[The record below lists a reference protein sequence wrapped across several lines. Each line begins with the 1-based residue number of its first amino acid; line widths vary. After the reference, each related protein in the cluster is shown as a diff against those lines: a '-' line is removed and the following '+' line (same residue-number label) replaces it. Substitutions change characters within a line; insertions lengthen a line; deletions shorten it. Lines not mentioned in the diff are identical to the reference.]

1 MDSGYVETN
10 GQKLYYEVH
19 GEGEPLLLIQGLG
32 NDCTGWMAQIP
43 AFAEHFKV
51 IAFDNRDVGRS
62 SEAKG
67 PYTITDMAKDT
78 AGLMDAIGIEKAHIL
93 GGSMGGTIAQELVI
107 AHPEKVDK
115 LVLACTMGHFARFR
129 IFMLEPAVFIK
140 DRDPEN
146 KVFIGQLLFW
156 CMTHDFL
163 KNAEAVDQMMA
174 MMRNPPFPQSPEA
187 FSRQADA
194 TRTFDALDRLGNVKV
209 PTLVLVGDQD
219 ILTPPWGA
227 RELADAIPDAELRI
241 LEGGA
246 HGFFWEIPEKT
257 NQAIIEFLVTV

>member
-1 MDSGYVETN
+1 MESGFVETN

-19 GEGEPLLLIQGLG
+19 GKGEPLLLIMGLG
-32 NDCTGWMAQIP
+32 NDATGWMFQVP

-62 SEAKG
+62 SAAQN
-67 PYTITDMAKDT
+67 PYTLADMAEDT
-78 AGLMDAIGIEKAHIL
+78 AGLMDALGIEQAHVL
-93 GGSMGGTIAQELVI
+93 GGSMGGGIAQELAI
-107 AHPEKVDK
+107 RFPHKVRK
-115 LVLACTMGHFARFR
+115 LILACTMGHFARFR
-129 IFMLEPAVFIK
+129 IFMLEPAKFIK
-140 DRDPEN
+140 ERDPSN
-146 KVFIGQLLFW
+146 TVFAAQILMW
-156 CMTHDFL
+156 CMTHEFL
-163 KNAEAVDQMMA
+163 KNAEAVDRMLSMMQ
-174 MMRNPPFPQSPEA
+174 NPPFPQSAEA

-194 TRTFDALDRLGNVKV
+194 IRTFDALDRLGQVKA

-227 RELADAIPDAELRI
+227 RELAGAIPGAKLQI

-257 NQAIIEFLVTV
+257 NRAVLEFLKD

>member
-1 MDSGYVETN
+1 MESGFVETN

-19 GEGEPLLLIQGLG
+19 GEGEPLLLVMGLG
-32 NDCTGWMAQIP
+32 NDATGWMFQVP
-43 AFAEHFKV
+43 AFAEHYKV

-67 PYTITDMAKDT
+67 PYTLADMAEDT
-78 AGLMDAIGIEKAHIL
+78 VGLMDILGIEHAHVV
-93 GGSMGGTIAQELVI
+93 GGSMGGAIAQELVI
-107 AHPEKVDK
+107 HHPDRVRK
-115 LVLACTMGHFARFR
+115 LVLACTLGQFARFR
-129 IFMLEPAVFIK
+129 IFMLEPSKFLKQRDLDNEVF
-140 DRDPEN
+140 PAE
-146 KVFIGQLLFW
+146 VLMW

-163 KNAEAVDQMMA
+163 KNAEAVDRMIS

-194 TRTFDALDRLGNVKV
+194 IMTFDALDRLGNVKA

-227 RELADAIPDAELRI
+227 RELAEAIPGAKLEI

-257 NQAIIEFLVTV
+257 NRAVLGFLKD